1 MCPGAVNLHV
11 TSGAILILREL
22 VMGRWRLNR
31 AHDVR
36 NRTVARQA
44 KLIYRAVL
52 EQSRIRRAVRRV
64 TRGAPFRLHRRMF
77 ERKRPLLVYVTLDA
91 SRVRS
96 GSKPG
101 LLQLEPAVRIVA
113 IAATHRT
120 FQNLVMERR

>member
-1 MCPGAVNLHV
+1 
-11 TSGAILILREL
+11 
-22 VMGRWRLNR
+22 
-31 AHDVR
+31 
-36 NRTVARQA
+36 
-44 KLIYRAVL
+44 
-52 EQSRIRRAVRRV
+52 
-64 TRGAPFRLHRRMF
+64 MF